1 MKQRLLQHEKRS
13 IAGIKQRLELYCRE
27 KRADDE
33 AAIRLRKL
41 LCPYIR
47 PKLIFEDDDD
57 SVVRVSGTRYTGFS
71 RLTEK
76 IISLATGRDKAGNP
90 YPIFRG
96 HIGARIP
103 RMRLEVRE
111 VVRTMR
117 DRFKVVEWGYFI
129 SQLQERGLTD
139 VADISDALHFLANV
153 GELSYF
159 GSVMNDRQRQTNA
172 NSVSDGEEFFKFF
185 FNFCTHILLLGMFAI
200 PGGRSSGKEMHPC

>member
-1 MKQRLLQHEKRS
+1 
-13 IAGIKQRLELYCRE
+13 
-27 KRADDE
+27 
-33 AAIRLRKL
+33 
-41 LCPYIR
+41 
-47 PKLIFEDDDD
+47 
-57 SVVRVSGTRYTGFS
+57 
-71 RLTEK
+71 
-76 IISLATGRDKAGNP
+76 
-90 YPIFRG
+90 
-96 HIGARIP
+96 
-103 RMRLEVRE
+103 
-111 VVRTMR
+111 MR